1 MKFLDNIISQ
11 LPEYNTLQKAVS
23 KGNCAVAA
31 TGLTGIHKAHIINS
45 LPFSQKMGAFVVV
58 SEEHEAQVL
67 VNDLLSMGKTAC
79 FYPMRDFIFRDINS
93 KSREYEHQRIN
104 VLCKIINNSVDVVVT
119 TIDAL
124 AQYTIPPSVLKQ
136 AAVTMKSGTEISVDN
151 VIKALTLNGYERTD
165 LVEGAGQFAQRG
177 GIIDLFM
184 PDMDKPVRVEF
195 WGDEID
201 TINTFDIETQRRIDY
216 VEEITITPSVEVL
229 IQDKFA
235 LAQKIEEHITTLR
248 GKNASK
254 AKEILQTEADNLS
267 AGVTI
272 GSIDKFIGLIY
283 EKNATLLDYVS
294 DRMIFI
300 SEQTKVKARQT
311 SFYTQ
316 YNAEIKDN
324 FAMGTLCK
332 GFEEYCADKYT
343 VWGFFE
349 NHTTVFLDNFT
360 HGSYE
365 LKLKELVTFTAKQL
379 SLWSGSYTILKEELN
394 MDFNSSVSMV
404 ILAGT
409 AKSASSLQ
417 HQLEEDGYPALLVE
431 DITTPAPNNIYVMS
445 GTLSAGFEYPSAK
458 FKLLSHGTVF
468 APIKKKKPTRPKNA
482 QQIYSLEEL
491 SVGDYVV
498 HTKYGIGVYRGINKM
513 ENDGVIKDYIT
524 IQYAKDDELFVPV
537 TQLDMVSKYIG
548 PKEDNK
554 VKLSNLGGSDWA
566 KAKSRVRSAVKD
578 IAHELTKL
586 YAQRMKAKGY
596 AFSQDSEWHHD
607 FAAHFEYEETTDQLR
622 CIDEITNDMERVA
635 PMDRLLCGD
644 VGFGKTEVA
653 LRAAFKCVAGSKQC
667 ALLCPTTILAWQHF
681 QTALRRFEGFPVKI
695 ELLSRFRTPA
705 QQAEIIKQL
714 KTGEVDMVIGTH
726 RLISKDVK
734 FRDLG
739 LVIIDEEQRFGVA
752 QKEKFKELCQNI
764 DVLTLSA
771 TPIPRTLNM
780 AMSGIRDMSVLEEA
794 PQDRQPVQS
803 YVMEYDQEV
812 IYEAI
817 RRELRRGGQVF
828 YLHNSVDTITS
839 CAYNISQAIPESR
852 VGIGHGKMGEGE
864 LSEVWRQMLEQE
876 INVLVCT
883 TIIETGVD
891 IPNANTLIID
901 NADHMGLSQLH
912 QLRGRVGRSSR
923 RAYAYFTYRPM
934 KVLTE
939 VSAKRLSAIEEFT
952 EFGSGFKIAMRDLE
966 IRGAGNVLGAQQHG
980 HMEVVGYDMYLKL
993 LNEAIREERGE
1004 EPAPSD
1010 IECSVDVPIPAHIPE
1025 EYIPSLKLRIAM
1037 YRRIADI
1044 RNKDDADDV
1053 IDELIDRFG
1062 DVPSAV
1068 MGLIN
1073 VALIRN
1079 TASLYGIYEIKQ
1091 MDTNIILYLTDVRTP
1106 KVAELL
1112 DKLTGQ
1118 AMLKLDGKPRI
1129 CVRMKKYTPPLKAL
1143 TEIFN

>member
-653 LRAAFKCVAGSKQC
+653 LRAAFKCVADSKQC